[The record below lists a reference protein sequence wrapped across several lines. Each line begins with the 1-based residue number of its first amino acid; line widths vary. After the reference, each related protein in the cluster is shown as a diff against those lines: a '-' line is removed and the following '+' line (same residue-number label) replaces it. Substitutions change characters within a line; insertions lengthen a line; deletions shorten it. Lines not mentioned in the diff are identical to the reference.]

1 MGIHKAIFGL
11 VLTLL
16 VAGQLIA
23 GVAAGRFPS
32 QVMPTVVS
40 SDPTLQEHS
49 RSTLRHGGSSAEG
62 LANEKTLFAARG
74 YFHPPNL
81 PPCRRSAC

>member
-1 MGIHKAIFGL
+1 MGIHKAILGL
-11 VLTLL
+11 VLTVL
-16 VAGQLIA
+16 VAGLLIA

-49 RSTLRHGGSSAEG
+49 RSTLRHGSGSFIIY
-62 LANEKTLFAARG
+62 T
-74 YFHPPNL
+74 
-81 PPCRRSAC
+81 